1 MTLRELNRALLDRQM
16 LLARRRLPVPKALE
30 FLVALQAQ
38 YAPSPYIALWSR
50 MDGFGKEKLDRAL
63 VRGDAIK
70 AGMMRTTLHVAHRA
84 VYPHIAAA
92 HAETMRGR
100 AAAKGGAPYAV
111 WAALPDT
118 PLDSEELIALAGRV
132 LKSADRQVIA
142 TVLRMLPLVRTDPI
156 GPWPHTKPSPVVPW
170 REPLPTPRTAIG
182 EVVRRYL
189 AAYGPATRQDIEQF
203 TGYKAREIENAL
215 TGTRETSDGLY
226 DLPRALRPP
235 ANTPAPVRFLP
246 PYDSTILAH
255 RDRSRILPDEYYET
269 VIRRKNATTLATFT
283 ADGFIAGAWK
293 IDGTKLHVEPFAP
306 LPAKWRRQV
315 EDEAAR
321 LTAFWNS

>member
-1 MTLRELNRALLDRQM
+1 VTLRELNRALLGRQM
-16 LLARRRLPVPKALE
+16 LLARRQLSVPKALE
-30 FLVALQAQ
+30 CLVALQAQ

-50 MDGFGKEKLDRAL
+50 TDDFRNDKLDRAL

-70 AGMMRTTLHVAHRA
+70 ASMMRNTLHIADRA

-100 AAAKGGAPYAV
+100 AAAKGGATDVV

-118 PLDSEELIALAGRV
+118 PVNREELFALAGQA
-132 LKSADRQVIA
+132 LETADRQMIA

-156 GPWPHTKPSPVVPW
+156 GPWPHTKPSPVVRW
-170 REPLPTPRTAIG
+170 REPLPAPQEAIE

-203 TGYKAREIENAL
+203 TGYKQRQIEKAL
-215 TGTRETSDGLY
+215 TGTPEISEGLY

-235 ANTPAPVRFLP
+235 ADTPAPVRFLP
-246 PYDSTILAH
+246 PYDSIILAH

-283 ADGFIAGAWK
+283 ADGFIAGSWK
-293 IDGTKLHVEPFAP
+293 IEGTKLHVEPFAP

-315 EDEAAR
+315 EDEAAC
-321 LTAFWNS
+321 LKAFWNS